1 MLNKNK
7 EIVVGY
13 WSTKS
18 LGAPLRQ
25 MVLYAGYPLKA
36 VFYKTGPVQN
46 NEGAA
51 FGGSHWHLETK
62 PILRNDHPLINLP
75 YVEVSLDNE
84 DTEEKGVTVTQ
95 SVACMTFLGRMFNML
110 GATAIENSYC
120 EQLLCQISDAQNK
133 MFTFVYGQHQD
144 QRMAAKQLYQSNFGE
159 EAKLD
164 YTIEGSLKKIERW
177 LESNQT
183 SPKNPYLVGKN
194 ATAPDFSLFEILDEY
209 AELIKYFDLIPCDG
223 MEPDEI
229 LAAGGHRHLAYHYG
243 HFRNS
248 EKMGKYLNSQLHK
261 LPFNNKSASFGSAA
275 GGNQWNKEIDVDNT
289 PDFIQ
294 IN

>member
-1 MLNKNK
+1 MLNRNK

-84 DTEEKGVTVTQ
+84 DTKEERVIVTQ
-95 SVACMTFLGRMFNML
+95 SVACMTFLGRMFSML
-110 GATAIENSYC
+110 GTTAIENSYC
-120 EQLLCQISDAQNK
+120 E
-133 MFTFVYGQHQD
+133 
-144 QRMAAKQLYQSNFGE
+144 
-159 EAKLD
+159 
-164 YTIEGSLKKIERW
+164 
-177 LESNQT
+177 
-183 SPKNPYLVGKN
+183 
-194 ATAPDFSLFEILDEY
+194 
-209 AELIKYFDLIPCDG
+209 
-223 MEPDEI
+223 
-229 LAAGGHRHLAYHYG
+229 
-243 HFRNS
+243 
-248 EKMGKYLNSQLHK
+248 
-261 LPFNNKSASFGSAA
+261 
-275 GGNQWNKEIDVDNT
+275 
-289 PDFIQ
+289 
-294 IN
+294 

>member
-13 WSTKS
+13 WNAKS
-18 LGAPLRQ
+18 KGAPLWQ

-36 VFYKTGPVQN
+36 IFYKTRPAQN
-46 NEGAA
+46 IDGANYT
-51 FGGSHWHLETK
+51 GSHWHLETK
-62 PILRNDHPLINLP
+62 PILRNAHPLINLP

-84 DTEEKGVTVTQ
+84 DTEEKRVTVTQ
-95 SVACMTFLGRMFNML
+95 SVACMNFLGRMFNML
-110 GATAIENSYC
+110 GVTAIENSYC
-120 EQLLCQISDAQNK
+120 EQLLCQISDAQNQ
-133 MFTFVYGQHQD
+133 MVSFVYGQHQD

-159 EAKLD
+159 EVKLD

-183 SPKNPYLVGKN
+183 SPKNPYLVGEN

-209 AELIKYFDLIPCDG
+209 AELIKYFDLISCDG

-275 GGNQWNKEIDVDNT
+275 GGTQWNKEVDADNT

-294 IN
+294 IS